1 MGLMLEY
8 PEELPLFKVT
18 EAPKHRKLSR
28 NCFRELMSKPSDHRG
43 FDLHVFLLG

>member
-8 PEELPLFKVT
+8 PEELPPFKVT
-18 EAPKHRKLSR
+18 EAPKHRKLSK
-28 NCFRELMSKPSDHRG
+28 NCFRELLSEPPDHRG